1 MLMRLYLNPIKFDR
15 IPSTSIHLNVL
26 YSLPSK

>member
-1 MLMRLYLNPIKFDR
+1 MLMRLYLNPIKYR
-15 IPSTSIHLNVL
+15 IPTTSIHLNVL